1 MCRLSSSRQHV
12 LLFFNYLT
20 DNKDCLPICR
30 VKTDLQKT
38 KEELKVTAKWVAK
51 IIEKQCSIAKKGKR
65 KGEKWIQP
73 YKYGV
78 LLSYTFSNF
87 HFLGVITLHHTK
99 YPEVKSKRYWK
110 RGGTRLRSDVALQ
123 HKILIKKLRQTTVST

>member
-38 KEELKVTAKWVAK
+38 KEKLKVTAKWVAK
-51 IIEKQCSIAKKGKR
+51 IIEKQCSIAKKGN
-65 KGEKWIQP
+65 EKEKSEYSRTNMVSCYHIP
-73 YKYGV
+73 
-78 LLSYTFSNF
+78 SPISI
-87 HFLGVITLHHTK
+87 FLA
-99 YPEVKSKRYWK
+99 S
-110 RGGTRLRSDVALQ
+110 
-123 HKILIKKLRQTTVST
+123 